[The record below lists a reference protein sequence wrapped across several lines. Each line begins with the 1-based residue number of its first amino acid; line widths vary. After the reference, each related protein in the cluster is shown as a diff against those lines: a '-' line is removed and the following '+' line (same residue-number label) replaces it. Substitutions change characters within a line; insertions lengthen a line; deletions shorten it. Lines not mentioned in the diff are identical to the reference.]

1 MRRFTTLTLAFSCLT
16 LVGCSQPPKPEKADP
31 ASLEKIQ
38 PSGEDTKPGT
48 ANKDLGGI
56 PDPVA
61 NVGEKLVTA
70 ADFRGIYDLKIKKYE
85 DRGREIPQSAD
96 RRYRKSI
103 TDRLIYQEVLRQ
115 ESAAL
120 GVTHDATKLSE
131 REEQQ
136 RRGIRD
142 WEKHL
147 ERRGETEDSLRQMY
161 IAELLERA
169 LLEKSGVLEVKP
181 EEIDAE
187 YEKVKPNYKS
197 DKERVHA
204 AHILIPVGPEERMR
218 PRPGEKPEEPSD
230 DEKKKWKAEAFKKAE
245 GIFAQ
250 ATAPDADF
258 TALAKEHSVG
268 PSANRGGDL
277 GVFTKD
283 RMVEEF
289 SAAAFKLKP
298 NEVSKPVET
307 KFGIHIIKSL
317 GKYAPGDLPKEA
329 LVDTLQQRL
338 SQRKLHQGRRDMKEK
353 LLEKYAVKNHM
364 TDALGPDPR
373 RSKRKPRGA
382 KGKKQPV
389 NPHGANPHA
398 AKPHSP
404 HGGAAHGAGTPP
416 PPPPGQNP
424 TGPGPKPGA
433 KKGAAPASKPA
444 KPAPGKSKGKSAKP
458 AGSNPPGPDAP
469 APSM

>member
-1 MRRFTTLTLAFSCLT
+1 MRRFTTFTLAFTCFALT
-16 LVGCSQPPKPEKADP
+16 GCPQPPKPEKADP

-38 PSGEDTKPGT
+38 QNPDEAKTSETV
-48 ANKDLGGI
+48 NKDLGGI

-61 NVGEKLVTA
+61 KVGEKLITA
-70 ADFRGIYDLKIKKYE
+70 ADFRTIYDLKIKKYE

-115 ESAAL
+115 EAAAQ
-120 GVTHDATKLSE
+120 GVTHDAAKLAE

-142 WEKHL
+142 WDKHL

-181 EEIDAE
+181 EEVDAE

-218 PRPGEKPEEPSD
+218 PKPGQKPPEPTEE
-230 DEKKKWKAEAFKKAE
+230 EKKQWKADALKKAE
-245 GIFAQ
+245 EIYAK
-250 ATAPDADF
+250 ANAPEADF
-258 TALAKEHSVG
+258 AALAKEHSVG

-317 GKYAPGDLPKEA
+317 GKYPPGDLPKEA
-329 LVDTLQQRL
+329 LVDTLEQRL
-338 SQRKLHQGRRDMKEK
+338 AQRKLHQGRRDLKEK

-373 RSKRKPRGA
+373 RTKRPNRKNPHANPHG
-382 KGKKQPV
+382 
-389 NPHGANPHA
+389 NPHGAKPKMPGDAKTPGSMPH
-398 AKPHSP
+398 
-404 HGGAAHGAGTPP
+404 
-416 PPPPGQNP
+416 
-424 TGPGPKPGA
+424 PGA
-433 KKGAAPASKPA
+433 KPRPGASAGDEAKGAQPASKP
-444 KPAPGKSKGKSAKP
+444 
-458 AGSNPPGPDAP
+458 PPPVNK
-469 APSM
+469 

>member
-1 MRRFTTLTLAFSCLT
+1 MRRFTTFTLAFTCLALT
-16 LVGCSQPPKPEKADP
+16 GCPQPPKPEKADP

-38 PSGEDTKPGT
+38 QSDEAKKTDTV
-48 ANKDLGGI
+48 NKDLGGI

-61 NVGEKLVTA
+61 QVGEKQITA

-115 ESAAL
+115 EAKAQ
-120 GVTHDATKLSE
+120 GVTHDATKLAE

-204 AHILIPVGPEERMR
+204 AHILIPVGPEERLR
-218 PRPGEKPEEPSD
+218 PRPGEKPPEPTEE
-230 DEKKKWKAEAFKKAE
+230 EKKQWKDEAFKKAE
-245 GIFAQ
+245 EIFAK
-250 ATAPDADF
+250 ATTPESDF
-258 TALAKEHSVG
+258 SALAKEHSVG

-298 NEVSKPVET
+298 GEVSKPVET

-317 GKYAPGDLPKEA
+317 GKYPPGDLPKEA
-329 LVDTLQQRL
+329 LVDTLKQRL
-338 SQRKLHQGRRDMKEK
+338 AQRKLHQGRRDLKED
-353 LLEKYAVKNHM
+353 LLKKYGVKNHM

-373 RSKRKPRGA
+373 RSKRPARKPKANPHGA
-382 KGKKQPV
+382 

-398 AKPHSP
+398 ATKPTDTKAP
-404 HGGAAHGAGTPP
+404 AD
-416 PPPPGQNP
+416 
-424 TGPGPKPGA
+424 
-433 KKGAAPASKPA
+433 KKGAAPAPKKAPA
-444 KPAPGKSKGKSAKP
+444 TKGAQPAAPTPAPT
-458 AGSNPPGPDAP
+458 P
-469 APSM
+469 APSK